1 MDIHK
6 LVSKAQTSENQIT
19 VEATVV
25 TGFEDVVHEECQE
38 KFGKDMLICTSV
50 GRVFF
55 NVKLTDIDKV
65 RELRGI
71 DNILLVVAS
80 FENFGFT
87 NLGTEES
94 EVEQDKVQKNEDKVT
109 DIAII
114 QKNALQIDW
123 KKYMDIWKQITNYK
137 GVLYPS
143 IEQFNKY
150 NDILRQKKNIRH
162 EENFKAKSKTETP
175 LTMTELSKDELL
187 ELSVSDVGSKN
198 KNIKPPEEIGEGT
211 KIIMPNIED
220 NLLKFRVTCNR
231 VGKHTTTS
239 MEMERA
245 FGGTLNDTHL
255 WLVDLDEYDID
266 VSLQVR
272 YNEVYVG
279 LSVTEK
285 SLHRRN
291 IVEFNITTLKATI
304 GYNLVR
310 LASPTPGDVLLDPM
324 CGGGTIPVECALSYP
339 NVHFL
344 SGDINEK
351 LVLKTQANV
360 THNSTKVKRNLG
372 VSPLVCNGRHLCF
385 KNACIDG
392 VVTDLP
398 FGKRVGSKSNN
409 FLLYRLFLIE
419 IGRVVRPQVGR
430 AILLTS
436 DRKHLIQAL
445 QVSSS
450 LWKCK
455 KQIKINMSGIKSF
468 VFILKRSAD
477 FFDYALHGL
486 KERHRG
492 KPFPPRNISLIK
504 TDTDKK

>member
-6 LVSKAQTSENQIT
+6 LVSTAQASENQIT
-19 VEATVV
+19 IEATVV
-25 TGFEDVVHEECQE
+25 TGFEDVVREECQE
-38 KFGKDMLICTSV
+38 KFGKDMLICTST

-55 NVKLTDIDKV
+55 NITLTDIDKV
-65 RELRGI
+65 KELRGI

-80 FENFGFT
+80 FDNFGFT
-87 NLGTEES
+87 NLGTEET
-94 EVEQDKVQKNEDKVT
+94 EAEQDTRRKSEDKVT

-114 QKNALQIDW
+114 QTNSLLIDW

-137 GVLYPS
+137 GILYPS
-143 IEQFNKY
+143 NEQFNKY
-150 NDILRQKKNIRH
+150 NDALRQKKNIRH
-162 EENFKAKSKTETP
+162 EENLKDKSKAETTL
-175 LTMTELSKDELL
+175 LTKTELCKDELL
-187 ELSVSDVGSKN
+187 KLRISGVDN
-198 KNIKPPEEIGEGT
+198 KLPDDIGKDTKTKKSNEEE
-211 KIIMPNIED
+211 
-220 NLLKFRVTCNR
+220 NLLRFRVTCNR

-239 MEMERA
+239 MEIERA

-255 WLVDLDEYDID
+255 WLVDLDDYDID
-266 VSLQVR
+266 ISLQVR

-279 LSVTEK
+279 LSITEK

-310 LASPTPGDVLLDPM
+310 LASPSSGDIFLDPM
-324 CGGGTIPVECALSYP
+324 CGGGTIPIECALSYP

-351 LVLKTQANV
+351 LVVKTQGNV
-360 THNSTKVKRNLG
+360 SHNSTKVKRNLG

-385 KNACIDG
+385 KPACIDG

-419 IGRVVRPQVGR
+419 IGKVVRPKVGR

-445 QVSSS
+445 HVSSS
-450 LWKCK
+450 LWNCK

-468 VFILKRSAD
+468 VFILKRTAD
-477 FFDYALHGL
+477 LFDYALHGL
-486 KERHRG
+486 KEKHRG
-492 KPFPPRNISLIK
+492 KPFPPRNLSSDNNK
-504 TDTDKK
+504 RPE